1 MSAFTERIDA
11 DLIAARRRRDDLA
24 VRTLG
29 LLKSELVTAAKEPGA
44 GVLDEEAAMRVV
56 RRELKRRQEAAE
68 AFAAAGREESARSER
83 KEGELL
89 SAYLPAEMDEAELER
104 EVRAVV
110 TQLGATSPRDMGS
123 VMKAARERL
132 AGKAEQG
139 RIAAIARRLLAG

>member
-1 MSAFTERIDA
+1 MPTFTDRIDA
-11 DLIAARRRRDDLA
+11 DLTAARRRRDDLA

-29 LLKSELVTAAKEPGA
+29 LLKSELVNAAKEPGA
-44 GVLDEEAAMRVV
+44 GDLDDEAAIRVV

-68 AFAAAGREESARSER
+68 AFAAAGRAESAQTER
-83 KEGELL
+83 NEAELL
-89 SAYLPAEMDEAELER
+89 SGYLPAEMDEADLER

-110 TQLGATSPRDMGS
+110 TELGATSPRDMGS
-123 VMKAARERL
+123 VMKVARERL